1 MNKIKY
7 KSLSLK
13 QNRDICSYLQKNKE
27 IKQKQLI
34 LYFGKEF
41 NLEQPIEPRTM
52 SDIILL

>member
-1 MNKIKY
+1 MNKLKY

-13 QNRDICSYLQKNKE
+13 QNRNICSYLQKNKE

-34 LYFGKEF
+34 LYFRKEF

>member
-7 KSLSLK
+7 KSLNIEQK
-13 QNRDICSYLQKNKE
+13 TNICSYHQKNKE

-34 LYFGKEF
+34 LHFRKEF
-41 NLEQPIEPRTM
+41 NLEQPIKSSTM

>member
-13 QNRDICSYLQKNKE
+13 QNRDICSYHQKNKE

-34 LYFGKEF
+34 LYFRKEI
-41 NLEQPIEPRTM
+41 NLEQPKEPRTM